1 MRRARVR
8 PCSANDHEV
17 FPHAGEEKA
26 LSKRWLL
33 GAGWVIAVT
42 LGGAVLTAGGG
53 RGTPVRAAAAAR
65 VLPAPPPASVA
76 PAEPGPTPD
85 VGGRAQAA
93 AARPERP
100 ALPLGAVAAP
110 PRQAQTVVSP
120 AGEPAE
126 GGGDVTQTAAA
137 RVAGV
142 SYVLDILEKVSSVGP
157 GIANGVAATVLST
170 ALAGLPGS
178 LDPQIVGAAG
188 ALAEQLSTQAPR
200 TIEQVRVLV
209 AQLSVANPGVSQA
222 LSLVAKALNDTSS
235 PALSPLDQTVNQLA
249 GVLT

>member
-1 MRRARVR
+1 MSR
-8 PCSANDHEV
+8 
-17 FPHAGEEKA
+17 
-26 LSKRWLL
+26 RWLL

-42 LGGAVLTAGGG
+42 LGGAVLTA
-53 RGTPVRAAAAAR
+53 R
-65 VLPAPPPASVA
+65 VPPALPAPPPASVA
-76 PAEPGPTPD
+76 PPAPGAPGPTPD
-85 VGGRAQAA
+85 VAPEAPLKAPGQKGGAQAA

-100 ALPLGAVAAP
+100 ALPPGAVAAP

-120 AGEPAE
+120 AGQPAE

-157 GIANGVAATVLST
+157 GVANGVAATVLST

-178 LDPQIVGAAG
+178 LDSQIVGAAG
-188 ALAEQLSTQAPR
+188 ALAEQLSTQGTL
-200 TIEQVRVLV
+200 TIERVRALV
-209 AQLSVANPGVSQA
+209 AQLSVANPAVSQA

-235 PALSPLDQTVNQLA
+235 PALSPLDQTANQLA
-249 GVLT
+249 EVLMSLAEPAATPSP